1 MSEFGERLRAARLAA
16 RMTQA
21 ELGAYLIASLGRGEV
36 SATKA
41 QGQISRLECGRGMQ
55 SAAEAEAAR
64 LIFRALF
71 GEDLGEVPFVEQAGR
86 PRAAKK
92 RPDARTE
99 RLESAYSPRELAAI
113 AAEAGNH
120 PLGAMQREL
129 AMEALAARQARRTRQ
144 AALPGA
150 AELRARAESLSSV
163 SNAAKA
169 PGKGADV
176 ITLPGAADALEA
188 LRQAAARYQTR
199 AKGDVV
205 AAGRSLAHGRHA
217 SDSSLAM
224 VAGDDPKKTARFE
237 LDPRNGLKTGDSD
250 GI

>member
-21 ELGAYLIASLGRGEV
+21 ELGAYLIANLGRGEV

-64 LIFRALF
+64 LIFRTLF

-113 AAEAGNH
+113 AAEAGDH

-129 AMEALAARQARRTRQ
+129 AMEALAARQARRARQ

-150 AELRARAESLSSV
+150 AELRARAESLG
-163 SNAAKA
+163 NAAKA

-224 VAGDDPKKTARFE
+224 VAGDEAIKKARFE
-237 LDPRNGLKTGDSD
+237 VAAQNGPKGVENERK
-250 GI
+250 